1 MPFEMKWVIGRSN
14 KAETTQKLR
23 KNYAKTEG
31 VKMRQKRGKNAVQM
45 RCKFKMMKGIEKELK
60 EVKV

>member
-1 MPFEMKWVIGRSN
+1 
-14 KAETTQKLR
+14 
-23 KNYAKTEG
+23 
-31 VKMRQKRGKNAVQM
+31 MRQKRGKNAVQM